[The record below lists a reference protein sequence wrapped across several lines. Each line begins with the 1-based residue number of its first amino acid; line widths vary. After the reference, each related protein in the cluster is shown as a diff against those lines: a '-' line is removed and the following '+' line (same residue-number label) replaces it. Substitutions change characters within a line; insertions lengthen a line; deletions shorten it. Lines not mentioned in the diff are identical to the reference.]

1 MTAVRTVTP
10 ENISFAGVAG
20 NRLAGDLWI
29 SGDAGSKPT
38 ALLLHGGGQTRRA
51 WDRAARDLADAGFA
65 AITVDQRGHGESDWL
80 ADGAYAF
87 ADYGADAVQLGR
99 QIAERFGQMPVV
111 IGASLGGL
119 AAMLAEGE
127 AGPGFWQGLVLVDI
141 TPQMD
146 PGGVDKIQS
155 FMGAAMAEGF
165 ASVEEAAEA
174 VAAYLPHRP
183 RPKSLDGLRKNLRHD
198 PDGRYRWHWDPR
210 FLDGPRSI
218 NTDGAQLEG
227 ATSDTLRATRIPV
240 LLVRGASSELISP
253 AHAQAFQ
260 AIVPHAETVDV
271 GGAGHMVAGDRNDIF
286 SAAICSF
293 LTKTAGKRAGQ

>member
-1 MTAVRTVTP
+1 MTASTAITP
-10 ENISFAGVAG
+10 EKIVFAGSAG
-20 NRLAGDLWI
+20 NRLAGDVW
-29 SGDAGSKPT
+29 GAAGAAMKAP

-51 WDRAARDLADAGFA
+51 WDRTARDLSRAGFV

-80 ADGAYAF
+80 DDGSYAF
-87 ADYGADAVQLGR
+87 ADYGADAVRLGG
-99 QIAERFGQMPVV
+99 QIAERFGTVPVV

-127 AGPGFWQGLVLVDI
+127 AGPDFWHGLVLVDI

-165 ASVEEAAEA
+165 ASVEEAADA

-183 RPKSLDGLRKNLRHD
+183 RPKSLDGLRKNLRRD

-210 FLDGPRSI
+210 FLNGPRSI
-218 NTDGAQLEG
+218 NTDGAQLEA
-227 ATSDTLRATRIPV
+227 ATSDALRATGIPV
-240 LLVRGASSELISP
+240 LLVRGASSELITQ
-253 AHAQAFQ
+253 AHAEAFK
-260 AIVPHAETVDV
+260 ALAPHAEVIDV
-271 GGAGHMVAGDRNDIF
+271 GGAGHMVAGDRNDVF

-293 LTKTAGKRAGQ
+293 MAKIGEKPEV

>member
-51 WDRAARDLADAGFA
+51 WDRAARDLADAGFT

-127 AGPGFWQGLVLVDI
+127 AGPEAQPDEAPHGSPPAI
-141 TPQMD
+141 
-146 PGGVDKIQS
+146 
-155 FMGAAMAEGF
+155 AAASRMPALTATLRLSI
-165 ASVEEAAEA
+165 ASV
-174 VAAYLPHRP
+174 
-183 RPKSLDGLRKNLRHD
+183 
-198 PDGRYRWHWDPR
+198 
-210 FLDGPRSI
+210 
-218 NTDGAQLEG
+218 
-227 ATSDTLRATRIPV
+227 
-240 LLVRGASSELISP
+240 P
-253 AHAQAFQ
+253 AMRTH
-260 AIVPHAETVDV
+260 V
-271 GGAGHMVAGDRNDIF
+271 
-286 SAAICSF
+286 
-293 LTKTAGKRAGQ
+293 